1 MKKLQIILVVLILLA
16 LFSSCEKSYF
26 NPIESYYELNNPSKK
41 WVFSSSSFGLDVRNP
56 YLNIDTF
63 YWIRCEKEGNF
74 KKGTIEF
81 DNTIGD
87 AIEFTYAVSGN
98 TVVLEG
104 FNDMGQRFKYT
115 LIYDRQK
122 QNFPGIFQKK

>member
-26 NPIESYYELNNPSKK
+26 NPIESYYEINNPSKK

-63 YWIRCEKEGNF
+63 YWIKCEKYKGVDNF
-74 KKGTIEF
+74 DYIYFNNNE
-81 DNTIGD
+81 
-87 AIEFTYAVSGN
+87 YMY
-98 TVVLEG
+98 TVNKDTLYLKIQVNRI
-104 FNDMGQRFKYT
+104 FIPAYT
-115 LIYDRQK
+115 LVYNRSK
-122 QNFPGIFQKK
+122 QNFPGIFQRK